1 MDDDRFIIHNLSL
14 FLADT
19 TRAWLEHLLPY
30 KIHTWADLRHVFV
43 GNF

>member
-14 FLADT
+14 FLANSA
-19 TRAWLEHLLPY
+19 RAWLEHLLACR
-30 KIHTWADLRHVFV
+30 IHNWADLIKIFV